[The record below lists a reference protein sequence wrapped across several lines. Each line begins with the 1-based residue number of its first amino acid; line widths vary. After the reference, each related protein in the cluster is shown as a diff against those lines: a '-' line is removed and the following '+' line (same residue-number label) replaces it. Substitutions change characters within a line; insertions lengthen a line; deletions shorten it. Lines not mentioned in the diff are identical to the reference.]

1 MIATVRETINVLNQM
16 YGDRLDETLVVTWW
30 SERDFSDKGED
41 ALEIC
46 EDALDICIGHINDT
60 VDEFAEVIEEEDE

>member
-41 ALEIC
+41 ALGIC

-60 VDEFAEVIEEEDE
+60 VDEFAEVIEVEF